1 MSIKVEIS
9 DETVHVKQ
17 GISGRTQKQYMI
29 REQEAWGF
37 FFSADGRPHPHP
49 MRIRLSLEDDQAPY
63 PKGTYVLSPESFYP
77 DRWGQVSCRAKLR
90 PVAATPAAARA
101 A

>member
-1 MSIKVEIS
+1 MSIKVEVS
-9 DETVHVKQ
+9 DESVHVKQ

-37 FFSADGRPHPHP
+37 FFAADGRPHPHP
-49 MRIRLSLEDDQAPY
+49 MRIRLSLDDDQAAY
-63 PKGTYVLSPESFYP
+63 PKGAYVLAPESFYP

-90 PVAATPAAARA
+90 PVAAVAAGKA